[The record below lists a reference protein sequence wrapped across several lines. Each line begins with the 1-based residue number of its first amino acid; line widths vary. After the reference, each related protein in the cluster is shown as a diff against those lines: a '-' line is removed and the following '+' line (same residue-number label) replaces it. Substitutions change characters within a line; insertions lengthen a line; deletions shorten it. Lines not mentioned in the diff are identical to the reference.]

1 MDNNVPPGR
10 PPDPLNQDTPDEP
23 GSHHAA
29 YDVGISWLDLAV
41 SLGIMVI
48 VGAVVIWVAIRVI
61 QPAPPSTLTISA
73 GPEHS
78 RFWLA
83 AQKYKEILA
92 RNGITLRVLT
102 SSGTLENLERLA
114 NPTFH
119 ADLGFVQSGLTSIP
133 SVVSPDTRQVRLMSL
148 GSVSHWPL
156 FVFYRGPELTRLS
169 EFKGKR
175 LAIGREGSGTRQI
188 VLLLLKANGVEP
200 DSNAQMLPLV
210 GEDAVNALLAGEVDV
225 AFLTA
230 DSARPALMKKMI
242 RTPSIRLLNFTQA
255 KAYVRSFPF
264 LSQFEVPMG
273 AFDLADNLPPKPTAT
288 IETTVELIARDTLHP
303 ALSDLI
309 VEAAGEV
316 HGGASLLQAAGEFPA
331 PVAHD
336 FPLSPDAARYYKSG
350 NRFLYRTM
358 PFWLASLVD
367 RLLVLIVPIVVVLI
381 PALRFVPPLYAWRV
395 KSRFHRRYGELIAL
409 ERSVLDDPSEQNY
422 AEFTE
427 KLNAIEKGLNHLQM
441 PVAYAHH
448 FYALREHITYVRS
461 QIAALRRGDDSRA

>member
-1 MDNNVPPGR
+1 MDNNAPTGR
-10 PPDPLNQDTPDEP
+10 SPDPPDQATPDEP
-23 GSHHAA
+23 GSRHAA

-41 SLGIMVI
+41 SVGILVI

-73 GPEHS
+73 GPQYS
-78 RFWLA
+78 RCWVA

-102 SSGTLENLERLA
+102 SSGTLENLARLA
-114 NPTFH
+114 DPTVH
-119 ADLGFVQSGLTSIP
+119 VDLGFVQSGLTSIP
-133 SVVSPDTRQVRLMSL
+133 SVVSPDTRQAGLMSL
-148 GSVSHWPL
+148 GSVSNWPL

-169 EFKGKR
+169 QFKGKR

-188 VLLLLKANGVEP
+188 VLLLLKTNGVEP

-230 DSARPALMKKMI
+230 DSARPALMEKMI
-242 RTPSIRLLNFTQA
+242 RSPDIRLMDFTQA

-264 LSQFEVPMG
+264 LSEFEVPMG
-273 AFDLADNLPPKPTAT
+273 AFDLADNLPPQPTLT

-316 HGGASLLQAAGEFPA
+316 HGGASLLQGPGEFPA

-350 NRFLYRTM
+350 KSFLYRTM

-367 RLLVLIVPIVVVLI
+367 RLLVLVVPIVVVLV

-395 KSRFHRRYGELIAL
+395 KSRFYRRYGELIAL

-427 KLNAIEKGLNHLQM
+427 KLNAIEKGLNKLQM
-441 PVAYAHH
+441 PIAYAEH
-448 FYALREHITYVRS
+448 FYVLREHISYVRS
-461 QIAALRRGDDSRA
+461 QIAALRCGNDSRA